1 MLESSGPPS
10 NREMSQLLVLFRA
23 ARIVG
28 VTRGELQ
35 KKIKEGTLRAYDGMV
50 SSEDLL
56 AAYPETK
63 FAEDVVIEHLTRIK
77 DEAFAKRVREHVLPN
92 QEVLAARLYQQ
103 SRELADVK
111 NHLQRYH
118 AVVVLMQERLH
129 DLQRVYGNDP
139 QPDLASLAEWLN
151 GRLESLLNTEAPDPF
166 IVMDDYLRVV
176 SAQVTLSPSGHNFFV
191 EGTDTIL
198 EAALRAGLAL
208 NYGCSAG
215 NCGLCKARVVSGQT
229 QKVRHF
235 DYVLSE
241 AEKNMG
247 YALMCSHA
255 PITDVVIEALEAA
268 GPSDIPQQEIITR
281 VKSTQTLREDLILLH
296 LQTPRTKRLR
306 FLAGQNVRLSLSEE
320 ISADLGV
327 ASCPCDDRNLQF
339 HVRNLPDSKFAQ
351 QVFRGLKSGDNV
363 TLRGPFG
370 NFVLFD
376 DSPRALLFIACDT
389 GFAPI
394 KSLIEHAMALDI
406 GEAIHLAWIS
416 TYASGHY
423 QANLCR
429 SWADALDNFY
439 YSEFTAATPQGVNE
453 VLTQITSSAE
463 NLADFDIYIAG
474 PEPFVAAARTWI
486 ATTEHPQSQL
496 FCQIA

>member
-1 MLESSGPPS
+1 
-10 NREMSQLLVLFRA
+10 MSQLLVLFRA

-63 FAEDVVIEHLTRIK
+63 FAEDVVLEHLTRIK
-77 DEAFAKRVREHVLPN
+77 DEAFTNRVREHVLPK
-92 QEVLAARLYQQ
+92 QEVLAARLYEQ

-118 AVVVLMQERLH
+118 AVVVLMQERLR
-129 DLQRVYGNDP
+129 DLLRAHENDP
-139 QPDLASLAEWLN
+139 QSDLASLAEWLN

-208 NYGCSAG
+208 NYGCSNG
-215 NCGLCKARVVSGQT
+215 NCGLCKARIVSGQI

-268 GPSDIPQQEIITR
+268 GPGDIPQQEIITR
-281 VKSTQTLREDLILLH
+281 VKSTQNLREDLILLH

-320 ISADLGV
+320 ISADFSV

-339 HVRNLPDSKFAQ
+339 HVRNLPTNNFSQ

-363 TLRGPFG
+363 TVRGPFG
-370 NFVLFD
+370 NFVLPD
-376 DSPRALLFIACDT
+376 DSPRALFFIACDT

-423 QANLCR
+423 QSNLCR

-439 YSEFTAATPQGVNE
+439 YSEFTASDPDEINATLGR
-453 VLTQITSSAE
+453 IASATK
-463 NLADFDIYIAG
+463 NLAEFDIYLAG
-474 PEPFVAAARTWI
+474 PETFVTAARAWLL
-486 ATTEHPQSQL
+486 TTSHPASQF
-496 FCQIA
+496 FCQVA